1 MIAIKTCMKMWAV
14 AVVVGILGCV
24 ANASPAP
31 PVVKTVPWA
40 ANNPLVAHP
49 TYSGKTV
56 TLKGTCDQSG
66 ADVKWTWDF
75 GDGSPVAV
83 GTVSDRYVIEAK
95 HAYTGPAGTGFTA
108 RLTVQNTTTG
118 MTGTQTY
125 FVQIENQTLEVE
137 ANVAIDEGLWWL
149 HKSQVRSTS
158 GGLEYG
164 NWYYSTPYGN
174 YANLNAASCTAAN
187 VNAFEAKGHLE
198 SGLASD
204 PYTETVKRGMN
215 QIFAWLYASGI
226 GLQTMGDPDSNN
238 NDYGVFVNDGY
249 QFYQGGMLMDA
260 IVASGTP
267 LAVAAT
273 GPAPSGG
280 NPGIQGRTYRDI
292 VQDMVDAYAWAQ
304 WDGSDGG
311 GWRYSSNEYP
321 DNSACQWAAIGMIA
335 AERQWGLMVPQW
347 VKDWNVVWLD
357 ASQYS
362 WPGDYY
368 HGAFGYQPGY
378 WFPWGPYA
386 TTPSGMVQMCMDG
399 IGRGNVGWP
408 SWDAAET
415 FIRDNFGA
423 TGGPVYALREYYYG
437 LFSFVKSM
445 LYHPGGPI
453 VMLHSQTPGV
463 VDVDW
468 YGAETSA
475 GAPMDGVART
485 LVNGQD
491 ANGYWWAHNY
501 TGDQFHFETAW
512 AIMMLNQTVV
522 EGGRPRAIAI
532 AIPNPGIVGQ
542 TINLDGSG
550 SYHEDASKNIIKWEW
565 DVDADGDY
573 DVTGVHA
580 STSFT
585 SVGNYPVKLRVTDD
599 GSPQRTAETTLMVL
613 ITTPPVAPTAIG
625 GGPYILCPQAQPW
638 YLDGRG
644 SINPDEGQKE
654 LGCTTCPTDTIV
666 KYEWDLNGN
675 GVYGDPEDAIG
686 PTPDVTAYFASKGPG
701 FYKVYLRVTDRTSS
715 AYPSSMMDDLSGIG
729 TADVIVLD
737 PSDEQCQC
745 SELSATADAGVT
757 LTWTP
762 KAGAD
767 HYNIYRSETA
777 GGPYALLDRD
787 DASPYTDTSGVTG
800 TPYYYVIRPA
810 LANDDEMCQSNEVEA
825 TPMCSP
831 VVATCV
837 PTQKVSNSA
846 RYYRELGMVSDCYGR
861 MQIKL
866 YVGDTGSSL
875 VVGPLK
881 VGDIVRIQRGPTAK
895 VLPGFYGV
903 AARIWVRG
911 DAKVWAVDP
920 TGVVGPAIICPE
932 WPLPQLQLQP
942 QAN

>member
-1 MIAIKTCMKMWAV
+1 MIAMKTCVKAWAV
-14 AVVVGILGCV
+14 AAVVGILGCV

-40 ANNPLVAHP
+40 ANNPLVPHP

-66 ADVKWTWDF
+66 ADVNWTWDF
-75 GDGSPVAV
+75 GDGSPVVA
-83 GTVSDRYVIEAK
+83 GIVSDRYVIEAT
-95 HAYTGPAGTGFTA
+95 HAYTGLAGTVFTA

-118 MTGTQTY
+118 ATGTQTY

-164 NWYYSTPYGN
+164 NWYYGTPYGD
-174 YANLNAASCTAAN
+174 YANLGWTSCTAAN
-187 VNAFEAKGHLE
+187 LNAFEAKGHLE

-215 QIFAWLYASGI
+215 QIFAWLYADNISLELKGN
-226 GLQTMGDPDSNN
+226 PDSNMN
-238 NDYGVFVNDGY
+238 GYGVFVNDGY

-273 GPAPSGG
+273 GPAPADG

-304 WDGSDGG
+304 WDGWPGG
-311 GWRYSSNEYP
+311 GWRYSANEYP

-335 AERQWGLMVPQW
+335 AERQWGLTVPQW
-347 VKDWNVVWLD
+347 VKDWNVVWLAYTQD
-357 ASQYS
+357 GS
-362 WPGDYY
+362 G
-368 HGAFGYQPGY
+368 GFGYTDPGY
-378 WFPWGPYA
+378 YPWGPYA

-415 FIRDNFGA
+415 FIRDGFGA
-423 TGGPVYALREYYYG
+423 TGGATDALRSYYYG

-445 LYHPGGPI
+445 LYHPGAPI

-468 YGAETSA
+468 YGAEASA

-485 LVNGQD
+485 LVNAQSGD
-491 ANGYWWAHNY
+491 GYWWGHNVDWNQY
-501 TGDQFHFETAW
+501 HFETAW

-573 DVTGVHA
+573 DVSAVHA
-580 STSFT
+580 STSFA
-585 SVGNYPVKLRVTDD
+585 SLGNYPVKLRVTDD

-613 ITTPPVAPTAIG
+613 IKTPPVAPTAIG
-625 GGPYILCPQAQPW
+625 GGPYVLCPQSQPW

-654 LGCTTCPTDTIV
+654 LGCATCPTDTIV

-675 GVYGDPEDAIG
+675 SVYGDPEDAIG

-701 FYKVYLRVTDRTSS
+701 FYKVYLRVTDQTSS
-715 AYPSSMMDDLSGIG
+715 AYPSSGMDDLSGIG

-737 PSDEQCQC
+737 PSNEQCLC

-777 GGPYALLDRD
+777 GGPYALLDRA

-881 VGDIVRIQRGPTAK
+881 PGDIVRIQRGPTAK
-895 VLPGFYGV
+895 VLPGFTGV

-920 TGVVGPAIICPE
+920 MGVAGPVVICPE